1 MGLRLFGK
9 VGTMTDSEDIK
20 TWHFSLGQGHTH
32 RVNGMTWDCD
42 LLIEIDGTFA
52 SAREKMF
59 SLVGDQWGFQYEK
72 GEVDVQRFFPRG
84 VHRVE

>member
-1 MGLRLFGK
+1 M
-9 VGTMTDSEDIK
+9 SEDIK
-20 TWHFSLGQGHTH
+20 TWHFSLGQDHTH

-59 SLVGDQWGFQYEK
+59 SLVGSAWCMQYEA
-72 GEVDVQRFFPRG
+72 GETDLKFYPRG
-84 VHRVE
+84 IHRVE